1 MLTLHER
8 TDEGLSDCIHSRVT
22 NDLHVYGTLA
32 HTELPRLTLFPARKI
47 TKQNYG
53 AHVINY
59 GAPYRRSY

>member
-32 HTELPRLTLFPARKI
+32 HTELPLRQTCMVSDFVVGFMSKVTER
-47 TKQNYG
+47 T
-53 AHVINY
+53 
-59 GAPYRRSY
+59 